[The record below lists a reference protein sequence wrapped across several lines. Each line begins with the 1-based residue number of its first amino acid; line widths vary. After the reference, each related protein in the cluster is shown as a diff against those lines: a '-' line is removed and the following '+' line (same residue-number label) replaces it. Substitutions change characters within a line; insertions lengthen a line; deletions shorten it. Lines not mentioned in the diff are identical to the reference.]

1 MVYRAKVT
9 HVLEWI
15 EQYYPKGDNTYV
27 RDAKDIYLELP
38 DCHAA
43 EMLEAV
49 ETQAKITHEMQELWL
64 QENNIISS
72 VWNK

>member
-15 EQYYPKGDNTYV
+15 EQYYPQGDNTYV
-27 RDAKDIYLELP
+27 RDAKDIYLELQ
-38 DCHAA
+38 DRDAA
-43 EMLEAV
+43 ERLEAV

-64 QENNIISS
+64 QENNIISE